1 MVYQVTAL
9 KLPQGGDVTGC
20 LGIHSQ
26 LHIVGY
32 CVSEV
37 MFPTEHGQAEG
48 LGQLTSQEML
58 RSQL

>member
-1 MVYQVTAL
+1 M
-9 KLPQGGDVTGC
+9 TGC